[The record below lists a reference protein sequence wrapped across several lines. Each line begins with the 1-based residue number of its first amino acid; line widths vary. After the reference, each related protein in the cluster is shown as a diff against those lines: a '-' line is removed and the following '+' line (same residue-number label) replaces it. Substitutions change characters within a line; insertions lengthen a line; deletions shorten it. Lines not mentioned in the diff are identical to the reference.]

1 MNTDEFEK
9 TFWNYYLELER
20 EYLEIEYI
28 IPFDETNYPAFS
40 YKYLDLLWA
49 ICSEID
55 VLFKEYLKI
64 MVYTPDPDENGDP
77 LYNIIQ
83 YEKFVEEKVPTF
95 KTQEIT
101 CYNLKFYKKKIYPY
115 SDWTSGKTPKWWRIY
130 NKIKHDKEQ
139 YCEGKKAYKSAN
151 QINVLNALGGLFQL
165 NLYIFENFEYENEER
180 LIVPLPESKLFKLE
194 KWNGDPYEYIIDGK
208 DASKPTNDFAKGLAN
223 AILKDNE

>member
-1 MNTDEFEK
+1 MNTDDFEK
-9 TFWNYYLELER
+9 TFWNYYLELEL
-20 EYLEIEYI
+20 EYLEIEHL
-28 IPFDETNYPAFS
+28 IPFDETNYNTFS

-55 VLFKEYLKI
+55 VLFKEYIK
-64 MVYTPDPDENGDP
+64 MMRYTTDPDDNGNP

-83 YEKFVEEKVPTF
+83 YEKFVDAKVPTF

-101 CYNLKFYKKKIYPY
+101 CYNPKFYKKKIYPY
-115 SDWTSGKTPKWWRIY
+115 STWTNGESPKWWRVN
-130 NKIKHDKEQ
+130 NKIKRDKEQ
-139 YCEGKKAYKSAN
+139 DFEGKKAYKSAN

-165 NLYIFENFEYENEER
+165 NLYIFENLEYENGKR

-208 DASKPTNDFAKGLAN
+208 DTSKPTEDFAKELAN
-223 AILKDNE
+223 EILKNG